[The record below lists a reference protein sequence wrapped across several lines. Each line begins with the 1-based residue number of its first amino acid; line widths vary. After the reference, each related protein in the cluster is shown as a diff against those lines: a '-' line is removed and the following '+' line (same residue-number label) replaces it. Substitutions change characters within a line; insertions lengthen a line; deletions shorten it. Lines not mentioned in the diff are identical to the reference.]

1 MKTTGTQFAER
12 SITSEVKFGKL
23 AVLPPIK
30 PQYILREDVS
40 AEQISRANE
49 QIRTFARM
57 KEQVGGLM
65 DSASRLQRSYDAGV
79 TTAFNADFKGTYG
92 TANTEIFM
100 DFYKVWAR
108 ARTLAKD
115 TPQGKAILRTHRN
128 NIVGH
133 DPFKLTM
140 KVGSTIEKPHP
151 KSGQMVKVFEAENDV
166 NQLIESE
173 WKQQGLPEN
182 FTVRGTISS
191 LEAFNQMVNEAKTIG
206 SVLIRLWDDFPNNES
221 RFAVDLLESDRLQPN
236 YMGKS
241 AKGDKFGEGN
251 PIRGSIEYHPKWNYP
266 LAYWILTR
274 HPGEGYVQNNY
285 VGGGDKEWVREQVP
299 AANIIHFNNLRD
311 RAEQEFGFT
320 EMDACIQ
327 AIWRLFQY
335 QKALTYAAIS
345 SCMKVFWI
353 KKNYPTG
360 MSFTPDEFGTMV
372 EKFSE
377 GSGLPSALAGGD
389 GVQRQQ
395 GIQQRRSTETPGAT
409 LELDYGLELMQ
420 TDPRFPIEAAHE
432 FRMDNDKEI
441 AAAAAVSYSDLT
453 GDFQSLGYIAAQMS
467 QRPSRDEAMVF
478 QEHMIM
484 VAVSRIFKR
493 WLRAACMNGVLD
505 GLASRQKEILRA
517 AHFHGKRFPF
527 TDELREV
534 QALVLKLDAKLIS
547 PQRAQDMMPDGDDIE
562 NVIAEWSQ
570 WNERCEAYG
579 IPLMDA
585 PTAVTEKETLAE
597 TPDAPT
603 TDGGGESP
611 AATQKPAKKK
621 GSVTAKQQTARS
633 SHQRNGHGAALVRQ
647 LLAERI

>member
-1 MKTTGTQFAER
+1 MKSSGTQFAER
-12 SITSEVKFGKL
+12 SIEAEVKIGKL
-23 AVLPPIK
+23 AVLPPVK
-30 PQYILREDVS
+30 PQYLMREDVS
-40 AEQISRANE
+40 AAQISRANA
-49 QIRTFARM
+49 QIRTFSKM
-57 KEQVGGLM
+57 KEQVGNLM
-65 DSASRLQRSYDAGV
+65 DSACRLQRSYDSGV
-79 TTAFNADFKGTYG
+79 STTFNADFKGTYG

-140 KVGSTIEKPHP
+140 KVGQIIQKPHP
-151 KSGQMVKVFEAENDV
+151 KTGQTVQVFESENDT
-166 NQLIESE
+166 NQLVESE
-173 WKQQGLPEN
+173 WRDQCLPEN
-182 FTVRGTISS
+182 FTVRKTTSS
-191 LEAFNQMVNEAKTIG
+191 LEAFNQMVNETKTIG
-206 SVLIRLWDDFPNNES
+206 SVLIRLWDDFPGNETG
-221 RFAVDLLESDRLQPN
+221 FAIDLLESDRLQPN
-236 YMGKS
+236 YMS
-241 AKGDKFGEGN
+241 VSQVGDKFGAGN

-285 VGGGDKEWVREQVP
+285 TGGGDKNWIREQVP
-299 AANIIHFNNLRD
+299 AKDIIHFNNLRD
-311 RAEQEFGFT
+311 RAEQEIGFT
-320 EMDACIQ
+320 ELDACIQ

-335 QKALTYAAIS
+335 EKALTYAAIS

-360 MSFTPDEFGTMV
+360 MSFTADEFETMV
-372 EKFSE
+372 EKISE
-377 GSGLPSALAGGD
+377 GSGLPNALAGGD
-389 GVQRQQ
+389 AVQRQQ

-420 TDPRFPIEAAHE
+420 TDPKFPIEAAHE

-484 VAVSRIFKR
+484 VVVSRIFKR
-493 WLRAACMNGVLD
+493 WLRAACLKGTLD

-547 PQRAQDMMPDGDDIE
+547 PQRAQDMMADGDDIE
-562 NVIAEWSQ
+562 NVISEWSQ

-585 PTAVTEKETLAE
+585 PTTVTEKE
-597 TPDAPT
+597 
-603 TDGGGESP
+603 
-611 AATQKPAKKK
+611 
-621 GSVTAKQQTARS
+621 V
-633 SHQRNGHGAALVRQ
+633 
-647 LLAERI
+647 

>member
-1 MKTTGTQFAER
+1 MKLLRPSTWFSRQAASPQAESPFR
-12 SITSEVKFGKL
+12 PDITPD
-23 AVLPPIK
+23 AI
-30 PQYILREDVS
+30 
-40 AEQISRANE
+40 ARANS

-65 DSASRLQRSYDAGV
+65 ESAERLQRSYDAGV

-92 TANTEIFM
+92 TANTEIFN

-140 KVGSTIEKPHP
+140 KVGQTVNKIHP
-151 KSGQMVKVFEAENDV
+151 KSGQSVKVFEAENDT
-166 NQLIESE
+166 NQLIEAE
-173 WKQQGLPEN
+173 WREFGLPEN

-206 SVLIRLWDDFPNNES
+206 SVLIRLWDNVDNETG
-221 RFAVDLLESDRLQPN
+221 FAIDLLESDRLQPN
-236 YMGKS
+236 YMALS
-241 AKGDKFGEGN
+241 QAGDKFGAGN
-251 PIRGSIEYHPKWNYP
+251 QIRGSIEYDKMGKP
-266 LAYWILTR
+266 LAYWVLTR
-274 HPGEGYVQNNY
+274 HPGEYYIGQNY
-285 VGGGDKEWVREQVP
+285 PGGAAKDFVREQIP
-299 AANIIHFNNLRD
+299 AKDIIHFNNLRD
-311 RAEQEFGFT
+311 RAEQEIGFT
-320 EMDACIQ
+320 ELDACIQ

-335 QKALTYAAIS
+335 QKALTYASIS
-345 SCMKVFWI
+345 SCMKPFWI

-360 MSFTPDEFGTMV
+360 MQYSPDDFARMV
-372 EKFSE
+372 DGFSK
-377 GSGLPSALAGGD
+377 GAGIPSDLGNPVLA
-389 GVQRQQ
+389 QQ
-395 GIQQRRSTETPGAT
+395 GLRNRQSTEVPGST
-409 LELDYGLELMQ
+409 LELEYGMELMQ
-420 TDPRFPIEAAHE
+420 TDPKFPIEAAHE

-441 AAAAAVSYSDLT
+441 ASAAAISYSDLT

-484 VAVSRIFKR
+484 VVVSRIFKR
-493 WLRAACMNGVLD
+493 WLRAACMSGVLD
-505 GLASRQKEILRA
+505 GLASRQKEIIRA

-534 QALVLKLDAKLIS
+534 QALVLKLDAKIIS
-547 PQRAQDMMPDGDDIE
+547 PQRAQDMMADGDDIE
-562 NVIAEWSQ
+562 NVISEWSQ

-579 IPLMDA
+579 LPIMDA
-585 PTAVTEKETLAE
+585 PTSVTEKETLAE
-597 TPDAPT
+597 TPD
-603 TDGGGESP
+603 SP
-611 AATQKPAKKK
+611 EAGSGSEQPPATQKPSKPQ
-621 GSVTAKQQTARS
+621 GSETAKMQKSGRT

-647 LLAERI
+647 LLAERD